1 MVWVSGAGGG
11 CNAVREWFIDIFFFF
26 FAVSSLWM
34 CCVQQ
39 VGCWF
44 DCVDSIFDR
53 WVDCFLEVGRSL
65 HPTHR
70 KAQCRQGL

>member
-1 MVWVSGAGGG
+1 
-11 CNAVREWFIDIFFFF
+11 
-26 FAVSSLWM
+26 M

-39 VGCWF
+39 VGWF
-44 DCVDSIFDR
+44 DFDDNIHNNNMIMACVDSIFDR